1 MKTKVPIALRCADY
15 LPKSGKMRRTP
26 SYARRSESLRK
37 RCESVRKKSPEL
49 KAGRINVSGAQSTL
63 RKSAAKIG
71 ECAKLPESRG
81 KQVERC
87 VISSFQVAESM
98 GFKGEFRQWQEL
110 LRIGD

>member
-49 KAGRINVSGAQSTL
+49 KAGRINRSGARSTL
-63 RKSAAKIG
+63 PKTRREYRRTCETAGKS
-71 ECAKLPESRG
+71 G
-81 KQVERC
+81 KQIERC
-87 VISSFQVAESM
+87 VISIIQIAEKHR
-98 GFKGEFRQWQEL
+98 FLTDFRQWEDPL
-110 LRIGD
+110 LTGD